1 MSRRER
7 WLSPSVST
15 ALCTWW
21 VVGVG
26 GGQGAGGALGYGGG
40 GGVWE
45 GYRGERVSLG
55 CRVCHGGLCGVGER
69 CEGGRTGPGVRGEGH
84 SVPFWGGDGMRWW

>member
-1 MSRRER
+1 MGGR
-7 WLSPSVST
+7 
-15 ALCTWW
+15 
-21 VVGVG
+21 GG